1 MDAQETLAFA
11 QRLMREVWEPLDADA
26 VPRFYH
32 RDVIGHN
39 RQQLLTYGDVVHRII
54 TDHPRYPNPVFDIQ
68 DIVAA
73 EDKWAIR
80 FIFTSTGS
88 TGQSVRTEVI
98 YFYHLR
104 DGKIS
109 EFWVLADVPFDYK
122 AET

>member
-1 MDAQETLAFA
+1 MNSQETLAFA
-11 QRLMREVWEPLDADA
+11 ERLMREVWEPLNADA

-39 RQQLLTYGDVVHRII
+39 RKQVLNYDDVVHRIV

-73 EDKWAIR
+73 EDKFAIR

-88 TGQSVRTEVI
+88 AGQGITTEVI

-104 DGKIS
+104 DGKIA
-109 EFWVLADVPFDYK
+109 EFWVLADVDFDYK

>member
-1 MDAQETLAFA
+1 M
-11 QRLMREVWEPLDADA
+11 
-26 VPRFYH
+26 
-32 RDVIGHN
+32 
-39 RQQLLTYGDVVHRII
+39 VHRIV
-54 TDHPRYPNPVFDIQ
+54 TDHRRYPNPVFDIQ

-73 EDKWAIR
+73 QDKWAIR

-88 TGQSVRTEVI
+88 TGQGVTTEVI

-104 DGKIS
+104 DGKIA

>member
-1 MDAQETLAFA
+1 MDSQATLAFA
-11 QRLMREVWEPLDADA
+11 HRLMREVWQPLDADA

-39 RQQLLTYGDVVHRII
+39 RTQLLTYDDVVRRLV
-54 TDHPRYPNPVFDIQ
+54 TDHPRYPNPAYDIQ

-80 FIFTSTGS
+80 FIFTSTSSEGDIFA
-88 TGQSVRTEVI
+88 TEVI

-104 DGKIS
+104 DGKIG
-109 EFWVLADVPFDYK
+109 EFWVLADVAFDYK

>member
-1 MDAQETLAFA
+1 MDSQETLVFA
-11 QRLMREVWEPLDADA
+11 QRLMREVWEPLDAGA

-32 RDVIGHN
+32 HDVIGHN
-39 RQQLLTYGDVVHRII
+39 RQQLPTFDDVVHRIV
-54 TDHPRYPNPVFDIQ
+54 TDHSRYPNPVFDIQ

-73 EDKWAIR
+73 QDKWAIR

-88 TGQSVRTEVI
+88 TGQGSTTEVI

-109 EFWVLADVPFDYK
+109 EFWVLADVAFDYK

>member
-1 MDAQETLAFA
+1 MNSQETLVFA
-11 QRLMREVWEPLDADA
+11 QRLIREVWEPLDAEA

-39 RQQLLTYGDVVHRII
+39 RKQLLTYDDVVHRLV

-80 FIFTSTGS
+80 FVFTSTDS
-88 TGQSVRTEVI
+88 TGQSITTEVI

-104 DGKIS
+104 ASKIA
-109 EFWVLADVPFDYK
+109 EFWVLADVDFDYK

>member
-1 MDAQETLAFA
+1 MDSQETLVFA
-11 QRLMREVWEPLDADA
+11 QRLMREVWEPLDARA

-32 RDVIGHN
+32 HDVIGHN
-39 RQQLLTYGDVVHRII
+39 RQQLLTFDDVVHRIV
-54 TDHPRYPNPVFDIQ
+54 TDHSRYPNPVFDIQ

-73 EDKWAIR
+73 QDKWAIR

-88 TGQSVRTEVI
+88 TRQGSTTEVI

-109 EFWVLADVPFDYK
+109 EFWVLADVAFDYK

>member
-1 MDAQETLAFA
+1 MDSQETLAFA
-11 QRLMREVWEPLDADA
+11 QRLIREVWEPLDARA

-32 RDVIGHN
+32 PDVIGHN
-39 RQQLLTYGDVVHRII
+39 RQQLLTYADMVHRIV

-88 TGQSVRTEVI
+88 TGQGVTTEVI

-104 DGKIS
+104 DGKIA

-122 AET
+122 AQT

>member
-1 MDAQETLAFA
+1 MDSQETLAFA
-11 QRLMREVWEPLDADA
+11 QRLMREVWEPLDARA
-26 VPRFYH
+26 VSRFYH
-32 RDVIGHN
+32 HDVIGHN
-39 RQQLLTYGDVVHRII
+39 RQQLLTYDDVVHRIV

-73 EDKWAIR
+73 QDKSAIR
-80 FIFTSTGS
+80 FLFTSTGS
-88 TGQSVRTEVI
+88 TGQSVTTEVI

-104 DGKIS
+104 DGKIA